1 MYKLFIILLF
11 GISISIAQISNRNS
25 NSTNIVASDSLVD
38 ILPLA
43 VGNQWI
49 YNYKWTYSSGGPWG
63 SYKDTGTVIMQ
74 IINKDSKIDSTIWS
88 VQEIFNIWIQNDS
101 SAFNGPTRS
110 IDTIRIVELGKG
122 QHRIYSLDR
131 SKYYNSVFPFPRV
144 ADTVVYRYDVVNTFG
159 VRTFTSNGSIF
170 PERYIF
176 NFQQCVGLTSIVII
190 DMCTCM
196 DSYNG
201 THSLRSQ
208 SLTNVSD
215 HQRELVDRNYQLFQN
230 YPNPFNPT
238 TTISFFVPSR
248 SFVSLKIL
256 DCLGRETVML
266 VAENLSSGYYSHNW
280 SAINLPSGVYFY
292 RLQAGLYT
300 ETKKLIL
307 LK

>member
-1 MYKLFIILLF
+1 
-11 GISISIAQISNRNS
+11 
-25 NSTNIVASDSLVD
+25 
-38 ILPLA
+38 
-43 VGNQWI
+43 
-49 YNYKWTYSSGGPWG
+49 
-63 SYKDTGTVIMQ
+63 
-74 IINKDSKIDSTIWS
+74 
-88 VQEIFNIWIQNDS
+88 
-101 SAFNGPTRS
+101 
-110 IDTIRIVELGKG
+110 
-122 QHRIYSLDR
+122 
-131 SKYYNSVFPFPRV
+131 
-144 ADTVVYRYDVVNTFG
+144 
-159 VRTFTSNGSIF
+159 
-170 PERYIF
+170 
-176 NFQQCVGLTSIVII
+176 
-190 DMCTCM
+190 M